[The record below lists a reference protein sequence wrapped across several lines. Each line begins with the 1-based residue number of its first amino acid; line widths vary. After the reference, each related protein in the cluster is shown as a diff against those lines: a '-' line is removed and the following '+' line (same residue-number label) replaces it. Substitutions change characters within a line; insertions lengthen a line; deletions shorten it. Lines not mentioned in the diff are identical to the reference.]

1 MTYWQHLK
9 RLFGPKPKPATAQ
22 SFSLTVQKI
31 THVSEH
37 VRRITL
43 GGAAVRQLP
52 QLRPGGCIRLLFEA
66 DGKPLQHP
74 ALAEETLL
82 ERPFTV
88 RFCDTN
94 MLLVTIDVMLGG
106 HLPDGPARQWANR
119 AQLGE
124 EIHIKGPWFSP
135 ALKASTDWVL
145 LGGEV
150 PAIPAIAHHLE
161 ALHPA
166 TRGVVAINNSGMSE
180 NILLSKPVNME
191 VVWNNGRFA
200 SLPQLLQNIP
210 HPGGSPAAWIGAREQ
225 DVAPLTQWLEQSL
238 GVPDD
243 ALSVTAYDSQG
254 PADMLRAAS

>member
-1 MTYWQHLK
+1 MAYWQQLK
-9 RLFGPKPKPATAQ
+9 KLFSAKPKPAMAQ

-31 THVSEH
+31 THISEH

-43 GGAAVRQLP
+43 GGSAVRHLP
-52 QLRPGGCIRLLFEA
+52 QLRPGSCIRLLFES
-66 DGKPLQHP
+66 DGRPLQRK
-74 ALAEETLL
+74 ALQEEALL

-88 RFCDTN
+88 RFCDTD

-106 HLPDGPARQWANR
+106 HLPDGPARQWASKTR
-119 AQLGE
+119 IGE
-124 EIHIKGPWFSP
+124 DIQVKGPWVSP

-166 TRGVVAINNSGMSE
+166 TRGIVAINNSGMSE

-191 VVWNNGRFA
+191 IVWNNGRFA
-200 SLPQLLQNIP
+200 TLPQLLQNIP
-210 HPGGSPAAWIGAREQ
+210 RPAGSPAAWIGARQQ
-225 DVAPLTQWLEQSL
+225 DIAPLSQWLEQSV
-238 GVPDD
+238 GVPEE
-243 ALSVTAYDSQG
+243 ALSITAYDSQTT
-254 PADMLRAAS
+254 RQVFQAAS